1 MEAVREP
8 ITRLVESLQWFAAA
22 PELRLLHIVT
32 SNELRLAVLEQIA
45 AHEHLPGNRAP
56 HLILETPYEPDAD
69 GWDERALELRAD
81 MEELRDLLGKAERP
95 VALPPMPDAAPGLAG
110 VAGFA
115 VDLRAALD
123 CLRPPLEG
131 IVVVLAPVWVNEPR
145 GWVRDLDRLLA
156 RPELARVRFVVVDMG
171 EPLAQPISDR
181 LGALAEPV
189 DARIDRPR
197 FDAEMRAQ
205 LANMKD
211 ASAAGGGTAMG
222 GLPGP
227 RGVVPPPRLRAAAPA
242 TPEQLAKAAAE
253 AGVPVA
259 VLEPD
264 KMQQVRVAI
273 LEAAHAASEKRF
285 DAAVQH
291 QLEARDLC
299 REHGLF
305 EQAVTMEVR
314 LGSYM
319 LQAGRPDLAL
329 DVFARAIEDARRQGF
344 GQLAVQAQMAKGSAY
359 FLLKRELDA
368 ITAYAEAGRLGAELD
383 APVLAIEGY
392 RVAGQYLAQ
401 RGDVGGAAK
410 AFQRALDLAHE
421 LPPEDRAATT
431 AAEAAR
437 KLAALCRKHRRIVEA
452 ESLEALA
459 GELES
464 PPASAEP
471 APAGAAPQGP
481 RVSTTEGVS

>member
-1 MEAVREP
+1 MEAIREP
-8 ITRLVESLQWFAAA
+8 ITRLVDSLQWFAAV
-22 PELRLLHIVT
+22 PELRLLHVVT
-32 SNELRLAVLEQIA
+32 SNELRLSVLQQIA

-56 HLILETPYEPDAD
+56 YFILETPYEPDAN
-69 GWDERALELRAD
+69 GWDDRALELRAD
-81 MEELRDLLGKAERP
+81 MDELRDLLAKAERP
-95 VALPPMPDAAPGLAG
+95 VALPPMPDAARGPTGMA
-110 VAGFA
+110 AFA
-115 VDLRAALD
+115 VDLRAAVD
-123 CLRPPLEG
+123 CLTPHLEG
-131 IVVVLAPVWVNEPR
+131 IVTVLAPVWVNEPQ

-156 RPELARVRFVVVDMG
+156 RPELAQVRFVVVDIG

-181 LGALAEPV
+181 LGALAEQV
-189 DARIDRPR
+189 DARIDRRR

-211 ASAAGGGTAMG
+211 ASAATGGMAMG
-222 GLPGP
+222 GFPGP
-227 RGVVPPPRLRAAAPA
+227 KGVVPPPRPRAAAPA
-242 TPEQLAKAAAE
+242 GPEQLAKAAAE

-259 VLEPD
+259 VLDPA
-264 KMQQVRVAI
+264 KMQQIRVAI
-273 LEAAHAASEKRF
+273 LGAAHAASEKRF

-299 REHGLF
+299 GEHGLF
-305 EQAVTMEVR
+305 EQVVTMEVM

-329 DVFARAIEDARRQGF
+329 DVFARAVEEAKRRGF

-383 APVLAIEGY
+383 APILAIEGY

-421 LPPEDRAATT
+421 LPPEDRATTT

-437 KLAALCRKHRRIVEA
+437 KLAALCRKHGRTIEA
-452 ESLEALA
+452 DYLNALA
-459 GELES
+459 ADLES
-464 PPASAEP
+464 PPASVEP
-471 APAGAAPQGP
+471 TPAGVAPQAP
-481 RVSTTEGVS
+481 RVSTTEEVS